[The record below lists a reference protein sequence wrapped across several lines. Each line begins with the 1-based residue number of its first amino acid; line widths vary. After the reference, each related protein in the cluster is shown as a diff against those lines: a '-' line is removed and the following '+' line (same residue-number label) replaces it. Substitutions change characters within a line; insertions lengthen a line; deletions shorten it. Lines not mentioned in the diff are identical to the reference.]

1 MPDGTGKAE
10 DKNIAIIV
18 NSLNDPSSAIGNKIK
33 DKFYETFGKRIIAAK
48 LRDGQNLT
56 THNDLKILVSGET
69 SWNTVEHKGSKQY
82 TPISESNKVCK
93 SGVQF
98 HNALCGKYTCPKK
111 YAQVWYDKWIASGS
125 LAKEYDI
132 KAAIPTFE
140 EWYAKDCNSLDP
152 RTPFSIE
159 QKAKVR
165 AIKGAE
171 SSLLKERLPVN
182 EAFNLTDEE
191 QVQMKNEVLAIANDA
206 LKQKDYWLEIH
217 GNLETDFYL
226 RWFPKFT
233 LEDKDITEVTVL
245 KHKDIKI
252 EFKCSDDFIFHAY
265 LRWGK
270 GAGFSNLRFDL
281 RFGPA
286 SKQRVPKLKV
296 PKQKVPKQR
305 APKQR
310 KSRNV

>member
-1 MPDGTGKAE
+1 MPDKTGEEEA
-10 DKNIAIIV
+10 KNIKIIIK
-18 NSLNDPSSAIGNKIK
+18 SLNDPSSAIGNKIK
-33 DKFYETFGKRIIAAK
+33 DKFYETFGERITEARV
-48 LRDGQNLT
+48 RDGQNLKV
-56 THNDLKILVSGET
+56 HNDFQIRVNYNT
-69 SWNTVEHKGSKQY
+69 SWNTTEHKSSKQY
-82 TPISESNKVCK
+82 TPIPESNTVCK

-98 HNALCGKYTCPKK
+98 HNGLCSKYTSPKK
-111 YAQVWYDKWIASGS
+111 YAQLWYDKWIASGT

-140 EWYAKDCNSLDP
+140 EWYTKDCNSLDP

-165 AIKGAE
+165 AVKGGKG
-171 SSLLKERLPVN
+171 SLLKERLPVN

-206 LKQKDYWLEIH
+206 LEQKDYWLEIH
-217 GNLETDFYL
+217 GNLEGEFHL

-233 LEDKDITEVTVL
+233 LKEIKQVTIL
-245 KHKDIKI
+245 KHDDIKV
-252 EFKCSDDFIFHAY
+252 EFKCTDDFIFHSY

-281 RFGPA
+281 RFGSAP
-286 SKQRVPKLKV
+286 KQRVPKQRI

-305 APKQR
+305 VPKQR